1 MKRRESLKFIAAS
14 ALASGAMA
22 VGCKP
27 VEKKVVDKVIPH
39 KEKYPVHR
47 YAEEEQREDEVAKL
61 SKFFSK
67 HEMETLVMLAEILIP
82 RDEFSGS
89 ATDAKVA
96 EFIEFTVKDQ
106 PQLQTPMR
114 GGLRW
119 VDMQCLNQFE
129 KAFKDCDSGQ
139 QIKIV
144 DSIAYPDR
152 AKDKPELSPGVSF
165 FSLMRN
171 LACTGFY
178 TS

>member
-1 MKRRESLKFIAAS
+1 
-14 ALASGAMA
+14 
-22 VGCKP
+22 
-27 VEKKVVDKVIPH
+27 
-39 KEKYPVHR
+39 
-47 YAEEEQREDEVAKL
+47 
-61 SKFFSK
+61 
-67 HEMETLVMLAEILIP
+67 METLVMLAEILIP

-178 TS
+178 TSEMGIKDLGYAGNAPNKWNGIPDDVLKQYGLAYTEKELKECISFNV